1 MQQHWTRFVGLM
13 TVAFAGALLLVP
25 SALAVPEGNG
35 LITTP
40 AIVSCDG
47 GPIHAVLVL
56 RGAGATS
63 WNLSTGE
70 HVVIQEFSVTTTF
83 TPQSGGAPIVQTTT
97 KTFGQKTGLGAAHHC
112 STPFSETIPGVGTIT
127 GVATAISFTVPNKD

>member
-1 MQQHWTRFVGLM
+1 M
-13 TVAFAGALLLVP
+13 TVSLAGALLLVS

-47 GPIHAVLVL
+47 GTIHAVLVL

-83 TPQSGGAPIVQTTT
+83 TPIGGGTPITETTT
-97 KTFGQKTGLGAAHHC
+97 KTFGHKTGLGPAHHC
-112 STPFSETIPGVGTIT
+112 STPFSETIPDVGTIT
-127 GVATAISFTVPNKD
+127 GVATAISFTVPKD